1 MLRAATE
8 PAMPG
13 DRSSRNRNESGRP
26 NYGRDADKDK
36 NRARFYTLPYR
47 FSSSRCFRFPRMKS
61 LPTETSSVA
70 AQSDAQPVDASRS
83 QWDAANAFVAIGP
96 CVSRA
101 FLFLRG
107 PTDDRNSGC
116 EHAWYMEAYNC
127 QPQAGQ
133 GNIPNRPHSN
143 PDVPFWAEKHAIRAS
158 DGAAG
163 RNGFFIFFPA
173 VPSRALSPTPVPV
186 RPKNFADGT
195 GKTRPYEY
203 VAGGGG
209 GNRLRPDR
217 ARTGSRTGGKARLNC

>member
-83 QWDAANAFVAIGP
+83 QWAAANAFVAIGP

-101 FLFLRG
+101 FLFLHG

-116 EHAWYMEAYNC
+116 EHAGYMGAYNC
-127 QPQAGQ
+127 L
-133 GNIPNRPHSN
+133 
-143 PDVPFWAEKHAIRAS
+143 
-158 DGAAG
+158 
-163 RNGFFIFFPA
+163 FIFFPA
-173 VPSRALSPTPVPV
+173 EPSRALSPAP
-186 RPKNFADGT
+186 RPKNFAD
-195 GKTRPYEY
+195 
-203 VAGGGG
+203 
-209 GNRLRPDR
+209 
-217 ARTGSRTGGKARLNC
+217 RTGKARTHEYASEPESSLLSSPFRPGENGKQNRRQGKTQLLTTVSRAASPEAASPFFGVT